1 MLSRAAAVLTKLHS
15 RGFFD
20 LKVDFVELNLQ
31 SVAKRTAVLLCVLT
45 MTAQTA
51 WADDTYTFSGGS
63 GTQSDPYLISTPG
76 DIQHL
81 ATSVNSG
88 TTGITWD
95 GVYFEQTNDIDYGSY
110 KAWPIGRDSNH
121 RFGGHY
127 NGRSFAIRNYKYSNV
142 DERYKCCGL
151 FGYVCGASNG
161 RGGYEPCSL
170 ENIVLENCNID
181 SRELSETGYTAGICA
196 YAYAATI
203 SNCRVTGTIQG
214 PSYTG
219 GITAHYS
226 NYSTIKNCFADVT
239 VVTTS
244 NIQTNKGKIIGY
256 TPIGLSNVTGN
267 YYYDNGDGVPGCGGT
282 YVSYTDFQ
290 IAAVRSVTIPNGLN
304 VSPAPAVTYAGIKYF
319 IPGTTITLST
329 GSDNTIIVSPTVSG
343 AQSYTIDD
351 HSITLTVG
359 TNDVTVSGRVVTV
372 RGSCGTN
379 ATWQL
384 ADTDGNGT
392 YETLTI
398 SGSGTMQ
405 NYSYTT
411 VDGLWRTNAPWGWQE
426 LTTVIVS
433 DGITSIGDYAFIG
446 AQNVKS
452 VTIGNS
458 VTTIGRGAINHCD
471 QLTTVTLPASV
482 TSIGVGAFENCQAL
496 TTIYINHDGA
506 VSLPGSNANAFN
518 APHLMYIIFPGT
530 AGVLANTATTG
541 NWAPYK
547 DKLRAKLGSQH
558 FGVTTEGGTAIY
570 TIATEAD
577 LRNLATLVNQD
588 GQYCSGLTFRQTAD
602 ITLNGTF
609 TPVGDFTK
617 NGTKYSRFEGTYDGG
632 NHTISGLSVSNSGFY
647 SGLFGKINGA
657 TVKNVVLVNPTV
669 TNYNSDGSYI
679 YVGALV
685 GSMSE
690 HSKVE
695 NCHAINPTVTAPNAS
710 NKDLG
715 AIVGLLNN
723 GTVTNCCYYNSTTY
737 YNVVDANYPNPIN
750 NSGRA
755 RKVTKGTGIASIS
768 PAATVPANGFVY
780 NNETYYREGVELTL
794 TYDSTVSEGY
804 HVVCSANGTAIEG
817 NTYTVNSTDGD
828 VTLTAVIAPITY
840 TVSFNANGG
849 TGEAMANQGFTYD
862 EEQQLT
868 ANSYTRTNYIFAGWN
883 TKANGSG
890 NSYADQQSVSNLTT
904 ANGTTV
910 ILYAQWVFIH
920 PWTGTGTSDDPY
932 IIEYPVQLDLL
943 AYRVNGT
950 HGETRVTDGYYG
962 KYFRLGADITYS
974 HETDWNDANST
985 ESNYEPIG
993 GNGGN
998 GGRFRGD
1005 FDGNNKTVSGIRIY
1019 GGGYKGLFG
1028 STGPGANIYDLTLAD
1043 ARITSSGSWTGGI
1056 VGYKRAGT
1064 ITRCHVLST
1073 VAIHAVGDGVNNV
1086 GGIVGYNTYDGD
1098 MVGTVSHCTSA
1109 ATITIADG
1117 AIECWCFGAIA
1128 GYNSSRGILTDNLA
1142 TGATVPA
1149 AFNNSHGAI
1158 VGRNYDGGTLERNY
1172 YVNCT
1177 VAGVENATGVGC
1189 GYMDDG
1195 NGGYTT
1201 ADITENDGAMPLS
1214 VIPGDANSDGHVTLA
1229 DAIAIVNYIL
1239 GKPSPGINAAAADV
1253 NHDNAVTISDAVTV
1267 VNMLSA

>member
-244 NIQTNKGKIIGY
+244 NSQTNKGKIIGY

-282 YVSYTDFQ
+282 YVSYTDSQ

-609 TPVGDFTK
+609 TPVGNYTK
-617 NGTKYSRFEGTYDGG
+617 NGTKYSWFEGTYDGG
-632 NHTISGLSVSNSGFY
+632 NYTISNFLME
-647 SGLFGKINGA
+647 NG
-657 TVKNVVLVNPTV
+657 TD
-669 TNYNSDGSYI
+669 Y
-679 YVGALV
+679 GALFNSIYNATIKNLKLSWGSSTLCANSSASGDDTGASFV
-685 GSMSE
+685 GVAKASTLQ
-690 HSKVE
+690 
-695 NCHAINPTVTAPNAS
+695 NLTTVA
-710 NKDLG
+710 
-715 AIVGLLNN
+715 
-723 GTVTNCCYYNSTTY
+723 GTVT
-737 YNVVDANYPNPIN
+737 
-750 NSGRA
+750 
-755 RKVTKGTGIASIS
+755 
-768 PAATVPANGFVY
+768 
-780 NNETYYREGVELTL
+780 
-794 TYDSTVSEGY
+794 TVSA
-804 HVVCSANGTAIEG
+804 S
-817 NTYTVNSTDGD
+817 
-828 VTLTAVIAPITY
+828 
-840 TVSFNANGG
+840 
-849 TGEAMANQGFTYD
+849 
-862 EEQQLT
+862 
-868 ANSYTRTNYIFAGWN
+868 
-883 TKANGSG
+883 K
-890 NSYADQQSVSNLTT
+890 
-904 ANGTTV
+904 
-910 ILYAQWVFIH
+910 
-920 PWTGTGTSDDPY
+920 
-932 IIEYPVQLDLL
+932 
-943 AYRVNGT
+943 
-950 HGETRVTDGYYG
+950 
-962 KYFRLGADITYS
+962 
-974 HETDWNDANST
+974 
-985 ESNYEPIG
+985 
-993 GNGGN
+993 
-998 GGRFRGD
+998 D
-1005 FDGNNKTVSGIRIY
+1005 F
-1019 GGGYKGLFG
+1019 
-1028 STGPGANIYDLTLAD
+1028 
-1043 ARITSSGSWTGGI
+1043 GGI
-1056 VGYKRAGT
+1056 VGYLMAG
-1064 ITRCHVLST
+1064 ST
-1073 VAIHAVGDGVNNV
+1073 VDSCTNALNVASLKNTGRKCGGIAIITQKGTGTAVIRNCKNSGTVTAANKGGILGYVGAATEIDGCENTAALQLFHFQSGSVTASGVNKGNATVASNDKSDGVSGLCFATVDGDVATFVADNALALNGEYKVMSAGATATFAFAEAGSISFDTNLFQNVTFNITMSDNLQGPEITTANGVVTYTVTASTPAYPTYLESANQTIKDKYDVWKTNYIADVNSEYEAAFLLNANPQTLPVGSAYLRIASITQVSGGWELEITSDATTLTAESNNA
-1086 GGIVGYNTYDGD
+1086 GIVGNGYL
-1098 MVGTVSHCTSA
+1098 
-1109 ATITIADG
+1109 
-1117 AIECWCFGAIA
+1117 AIKYA
-1128 GYNSSRGILTDNLA
+1128 SDLA
-1142 TGATVPA
+1142 TLA
-1149 AFNNSHGAI
+1149 S
-1158 VGRNYDGGTLERNY
+1158 GGTS
-1172 YVNCT
+1172 VNL
-1177 VAGVENATGVGC
+1177 
-1189 GYMDDG
+1189 
-1195 NGGYTT
+1195 
-1201 ADITENDGAMPLS
+1201 P
-1214 VIPGDANSDGHVTLA
+1214 
-1229 DAIAIVNYIL
+1229 
-1239 GKPSPGINAAAADV
+1239 
-1253 NHDNAVTISDAVTV
+1253 VTV
-1267 VNMLSA
+1267 TNGKITVTVTAAGAKFMKATLSTTPTVQQ